1 MITAKQL
8 FRNLGLWAVDTKA
21 AVCLNDWRMDTLA
34 LVVWNSLKCCSL
46 LSSIT
51 SDFVRE
57 VCLSQLLL
65 IHIQALRAL
74 YCPVLKN
81 QYCEYCVCWAYLI
94 SMVVMATLQGIDS
107 STGISGLDG
116 PCIEAEIFCP
126 LKSKHILQ
134 CTQFHIYLDHQS
146 GFFLIF
152 WGWGW
157 KEQFLKYLLKI
168 PADSIAKVIADMM
181 KCIVKII

>member
-1 MITAKQL
+1 MYFQKKGNSKDLIFIIMASQL
-8 FRNLGLWAVDTKA
+8 FRNPGLWAVGTKA
-21 AVCLNDWRMDTLA
+21 AVCLNDWRMDTLTI
-34 LVVWNSLKCCSL
+34 VMWNSCSL

-51 SDFVRE
+51 SDIAGE

-81 QYCEYCVCWAYLI
+81 RYCEYCVCWAYLI

-126 LKSKHILQ
+126 VKSKHILHWNL
-134 CTQFHIYLDHQS
+134 FHICSGHQNWFAYFFI
-146 GFFLIF
+146 FFLF
-152 WGWGW
+152 
-157 KEQFLKYLLKI
+157 
-168 PADSIAKVIADMM
+168 
-181 KCIVKII
+181 

>member
-1 MITAKQL
+1 MANQL
-8 FRNLGLWAVDTKA
+8 FRNLRLWAVNTKA

-34 LVVWNSLKCCSL
+34 IVMWNSLKYGSL

-51 SDFVRE
+51 SDIAGE

-74 YCPVLKN
+74 SCPVLKN
-81 QYCEYCVCWAYLI
+81 QYCEYCVGWAYLI

-126 LKSKHILQ
+126 VKSKHILQ
-134 CTQFHIYLDHQS
+134 WALFHTCLDHQNWFA
-146 GFFLIF
+146 FFFSFSSRGIGGRSNF
-152 WGWGW
+152 SNISC
-157 KEQFLKYLLKI
+157 KFQQILLPMI
-168 PADSIAKVIADMM
+168 LQTW
-181 KCIVKII
+181 